1 MTISHDRDEMPA
13 LRLLKRA
20 FKEANDLLHST
31 PCHLVHSAP
40 NETTA

>member
-1 MTISHDRDEMPA
+1 MTVSHDRGKMPT
-13 LRLLKRA
+13 LRLLKRGLR
-20 FKEANDLLHST
+20 EANDLLHST

>member
-1 MTISHDRDEMPA
+1 MSLSHDRGKVPA
-13 LRLLKRA
+13 LRFLTRGS
-20 FKEANDLLHST
+20 KEAKDLLHST

>member
-1 MTISHDRDEMPA
+1 MTISYDRGEMPV
-13 LRLLKRA
+13 LRLLKGGS
-20 FKEANDLLHST
+20 KEANDLLHST